1 MNKILPLGSVV
12 FLNDASVKLMIISRF
27 PLIENNGEIGY
38 FDYAACIYP
47 FGHNDEF
54 SYYFNQ
60 EDIKEVIFEGY
71 VDENER
77 HTQNV
82 FDEERDRIPYK
93 RFDLKKISKIN

>member
-47 FGHNDEF
+47 IGHNDEF

-60 EDIKEVIFEGY
+60 EDIKEVIIIEHADQHKCDTHY
-71 VDENER
+71 
-77 HTQNV
+77 V